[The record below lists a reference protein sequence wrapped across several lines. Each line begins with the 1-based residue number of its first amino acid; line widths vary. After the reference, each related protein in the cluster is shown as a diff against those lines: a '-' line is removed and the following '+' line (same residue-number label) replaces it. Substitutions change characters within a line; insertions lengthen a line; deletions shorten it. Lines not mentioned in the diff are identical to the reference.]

1 MDFSIYFFAANDEHP
16 FGERY
21 RFILDVA
28 RAIDSLGF
36 KAIWTPERHFQ
47 EFGGSFPNPSVL
59 SAALAVSTERLE
71 LRAGSI
77 VLPHHHPVRVAEE
90 WALVD
95 QLSQGRTGLCVATG
109 WHSGDFVF
117 YPDNFDRRREAAFG
131 NIPVLRKL
139 WAGETV
145 DFPGPGGQTLSVR
158 TYPRP
163 HQSELPLWIVHSS
176 NPQTWTTAGELGT
189 NVLTLVDSWERL
201 ESNIANYRD
210 ARAKAGHDPDAG
222 VVTLGLHTYVGE
234 DEAATRALVSEPVRR
249 YIDTFLTQK
258 TNDAASTA
266 MTAAEKQEM
275 AKLVAEDFYQR
286 RSLLGTREKCATVV
300 HRAQNMGVDEIACMV
315 DFGLPFDTVLDA
327 LPELD
332 RLRADFTTPPAT
344 RRGSR
349 TAPGAGRVRGA
360 ASAAGAAAAAG
371 ANANDMAWYY
381 DDSTRS
387 AR

>member
-1 MDFSIYFFAANDEHP
+1 MDFSIYFFAANDEHS

-28 RAIDSLGF
+28 RTIDSLGF

-117 YPDNFDRRREAAFG
+117 YPDNFDRRREVAFG

-145 DFPGPGGQTLSVR
+145 SFPGPGGRSLPVR

-163 HQSELPLWIVHSS
+163 YRAELPLWIVHSS
-176 NPQTWTTAGELGT
+176 NPQTWITAGELGT

-201 ESNIANYRD
+201 EVNIANYRE
-210 ARAKAGHDPDAG
+210 ARAKAGHDPESG
-222 VVTLGLHTYVGE
+222 IVTLGLHTYVGE
-234 DEAATRALVSEPVRR
+234 DEATTRSLVSEPVRR

-258 TNDAASTA
+258 SNDAASTA
-266 MTAAEKQEM
+266 MTAAEKEEM
-275 AKLVAEDFYQR
+275 AKLVAEDFYER
-286 RSLLGTREKCATVV
+286 RSLLGTRDKCAAVV
-300 HRAQNMGVDEIACMV
+300 RRAQNMGVDEIACMV
-315 DFGLPFDTVLDA
+315 DFGLPFDSVLDA

-332 RLRADFTTPPAT
+332 RLRAEFVAAPAM
-344 RRGSR
+344 RGSR
-349 TAPGAGRVRGA
+349 TSPSAGRVPSASSA
-360 ASAAGAAAAAG
+360 ADAAVAAGAAS
-371 ANANDMAWYY
+371 NDMAWYY
-381 DDSTRS
+381 EGVPRS
-387 AR
+387 S

>member
-1 MDFSIYFFAANDEHP
+1 MDFSIYFFAANDENT

-28 RAIDSLGF
+28 RTIDSLGF

-59 SAALAVSTERLE
+59 SAALAVTTERLE

-77 VLPHHHPVRVAEE
+77 VLPHHHPVRVVEE

-117 YPDNFDRRREAAFG
+117 YPENFDARREVAFG
-131 NIPVLRKL
+131 NIPVLRRL

-145 DFPGPGGQTLSVR
+145 DFPGPGGQTLPVR

-163 HQSELPLWIVHSS
+163 YRSELPLWIVHSS
-176 NPQTWTTAGELGT
+176 NPQTWLTAGELGT

-201 ESNIANYRD
+201 EANIAAYRK
-210 ARAKAGHDPDAG
+210 ARAEAGHDPETG
-222 VVTLGLHTYVGE
+222 VVTLGMHTYVGG
-234 DEAATRALVSEPVRR
+234 DEAATRSLVAEPVRR
-249 YIDTFLTQK
+249 YIDTFLAQK
-258 TNDAASTA
+258 SNDAGSAT
-266 MTAAEKQEM
+266 MTAAEKAEM

-286 RSLLGTREKCATVV
+286 RSLLGTREKCASVV
-300 HRAQNMGVDEIACMV
+300 RRAQSIGVDEIACMV

-327 LPELD
+327 LPALD
-332 RLRADFTTPPAT
+332 RLRAEFAAT
-344 RRGSR
+344 SAPRPRPR
-349 TAPGAGRVRGA
+349 TAPSAGRA
-360 ASAAGAAAAAG
+360 PSAAGAAVAAG
-371 ANANDMAWYY
+371 ATSNGMAWYY
-381 DDSTRS
+381 EDG
-387 AR
+387 ARHT